1 MQWQIDSHHFKK
13 TLIKVKDPI
22 TPTEK
27 KKLSEWILKWTRS
40 VDKQSTLSIKAH
52 NGLEQKNTG
61 KYYIMQTPKES
72 WTGYME
78 IRKCALQSKK

>member
-52 NGLEQKNTG
+52 NGLE
-61 KYYIMQTPKES
+61 
-72 WTGYME
+72 
-78 IRKCALQSKK
+78 